1 VGITLIAAL
10 LGALAVIAF
19 FAGIYFTAERS
30 AGVTDR
36 LEVYTAGPQAEGGTS
51 RKRRSGLAPVLSR
64 LDRLLS
70 GQHLA
75 QRLALQLA
83 QANIQ
88 MTFPEFL
95 VVELSATVVGGAL
108 GLILRGYLVS
118 AIAGGVL
125 GLAVPLIVVQRKR
138 QKRIGAFHDQLVD
151 VLSLV
156 VGSLRGG
163 HALPTALD
171 LVAKELAPPACEE
184 FGRVLREIGF
194 GLTQTEALNNLVTR
208 MESDDLQLVVTAVNI
223 SHEVGGNLSLVL
235 EKIAE
240 TIRERVRLQ
249 GEIRVLTTQQRLT
262 TYLLVALPLVLSVV
276 LSLINP
282 GWIMRL
288 FAPGWVRII
297 PVTALTFEVLGFF
310 ISQKLTR
317 IEV

>member
-1 VGITLIAAL
+1 MTLFVAF
-10 LGALAVIAF
+10 LGTMAVLAF
-19 FAGIYFTAERS
+19 FAGVYAAVEQS
-30 AGVTDR
+30 DGVSDR
-36 LEVYTAGPQAEGGTS
+36 LQAYAATSQMREGT
-51 RKRRSGLAPVLSR
+51 RERRGGLSPVLRR

-70 GQHLA
+70 GQAAA

-83 QANIQ
+83 QANVQ
-88 MTFPEFL
+88 MTLPEFL
-95 VVELSATVVGGAL
+95 MVEISGAVIGGAV
-108 GLILRGYLVS
+108 GLIFRGYFIS
-118 AIAGGVL
+118 ALAGAGL
-125 GLAVPLIVVQRKR
+125 GLALPYLYVQRRR
-138 QKRIGAFHDQLVD
+138 QKRIDSFHGQLVD
-151 VLSLV
+151 VLSLI

-163 HALPTALD
+163 HALTTALD
-171 LVAKELAPPACEE
+171 LVSKELSPPASEE

-208 MESDDLQLVVTAVNI
+208 MESGDLQLVVTAVNI
-223 SHEVGGNLSLVL
+223 SHEVGGNLSEVL

-240 TIRERVRLQ
+240 TIRERIRLE

-262 TYLLVALPLVLSVV
+262 TYLLVALPIVLGAV

-297 PVTALTFEVLGFF
+297 PVMALIMEIMGFF
-310 ISQKLTR
+310 ISMKLTR